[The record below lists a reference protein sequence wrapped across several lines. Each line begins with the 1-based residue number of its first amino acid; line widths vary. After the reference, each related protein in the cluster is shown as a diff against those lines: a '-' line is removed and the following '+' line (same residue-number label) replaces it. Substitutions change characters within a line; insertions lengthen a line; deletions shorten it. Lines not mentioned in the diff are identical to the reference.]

1 MARAPIKKVLVVD
14 DDDDIRLIA
23 EISLRD
29 VGGFEVLTAASG
41 RDGIEMAI
49 GEMPDLILL
58 DMMMP
63 GMDGLRV
70 LAELRSVESTK
81 NIPVAFLTAKAQ
93 KQEIALYLASG
104 GQAVITKPFD
114 PMQLPDQV
122 RRIGASFAA
131 QAETGA
137 DAVQAETSKD

>member
-1 MARAPIKKVLVVD
+1 MAGDSIKKVLIVD

-70 LAELRSVESTK
+70 LAELRSSESTK
-81 NIPVAFLTAKAQ
+81 HIPVAFLTAKAQ
-93 KQEIALYLASG
+93 KREIALYLASG

-122 RRIGASFAA
+122 RRIGANFGLQSEAAA
-131 QAETGA
+131 QPEAG
-137 DAVQAETSKD
+137 KD

>member
-131 QAETGA
+131 QAETDA